1 MTNDLNKEVYERIVD
16 TLVEDFQKDRDE
28 IKPDTTLK
36 DELGLDSLDRVDFV
50 IALESA
56 YDVEISEGSDDTVKK
71 QFYQCK
77 TVQEIADFLT
87 ELVIKAKENKWVM
100 M

>member
-1 MTNDLNKEVYERIVD
+1 MTNDMNKEVYERIVD

-36 DELGLDSLDRVDFV
+36 DELGLDSLDRVDLV
-50 IALESA
+50 VALESI
-56 YDVEISEGSDDTVKK
+56 YDVEISEGDDDTVTKR
-71 QFYQCK
+71 FYQCK

-87 ELVIKAKENKWVM
+87 ELVIKAKENK
-100 M
+100 

>member
-1 MTNDLNKEVYERIVD
+1 MNKEVYERIVD

-36 DELGLDSLDRVDFV
+36 DELGLDSLDRVDLV

-56 YDVEISEGSDDTVKK
+56 YDVEISGGSDDTVKK

-87 ELVIKAKENKWVM
+87 ELVIKAKENKYE
-100 M
+100 

>member
-1 MTNDLNKEVYERIVD
+1 MTNDMNKEVYERIVD

-36 DELGLDSLDRVDFV
+36 DELGLDSLDRVDLV

-87 ELVIKAKENKWVM
+87 ELAIKAKENK
-100 M
+100 

>member
-1 MTNDLNKEVYERIVD
+1 MNKEVYERIVD

-36 DELGLDSLDRVDFV
+36 DELGLDSLDRVDLV

-87 ELVIKAKENKWVM
+87 ELVIKAKENK
-100 M
+100 

>member
-1 MTNDLNKEVYERIVD
+1 MTNDINKEVYERIVD

-28 IKPDTTLK
+28 IKPDTALK

-77 TVQEIADFLT
+77 TVQEIANFLT
-87 ELVIKAKENKWVM
+87 ELVIKAKENK
-100 M
+100 

>member
-16 TLVEDFQKDRDE
+16 TLVVDFQKDRDE
-28 IKPDTTLK
+28 IKPDTALK
-36 DELGLDSLDRVDFV
+36 EELVLDSLDRVDLV
-50 IALESA
+50 VALESA

-77 TVQEIADFLT
+77 NVQEIADFLT
-87 ELVIKAKENKWVM
+87 ELVIKAKENK
-100 M
+100 

>member
-1 MTNDLNKEVYERIVD
+1 MTNDINKEVYERIVD

-87 ELVIKAKENKWVM
+87 ELVIKAKENK
-100 M
+100 

>member
-1 MTNDLNKEVYERIVD
+1 MTNNMNKEVYERIVD

-36 DELGLDSLDRVDFV
+36 DELNLDSLDRVDLV
-50 IALESA
+50 VALESA
-56 YDVEISEGSDDTVKK
+56 YDVEISEGSDNTVKK
-71 QFYQCK
+71 RFYQCK

-87 ELVIKAKENKWVM
+87 ELVIKAKENK
-100 M
+100 

>member
-1 MTNDLNKEVYERIVD
+1 MTSNMNKEVYERIVD

-56 YDVEISEGSDDTVKK
+56 YDVEISEGSDDTIKK

-87 ELVIKAKENKWVM
+87 ELVIKAKENK
-100 M
+100 

>member
-1 MTNDLNKEVYERIVD
+1 MTNSMNKEIYEKIVD
-16 TLVEDFQKDRDE
+16 TLVEDFQKDRDG

-36 DELGLDSLDRVDFV
+36 DELGLDSLDRVDLV
-50 IALESA
+50 VALESA
-56 YDVEISEGSDDTVKK
+56 YDVEINEGSDDTVKK

-87 ELVIKAKENKWVM
+87 ELVIKGKENK
-100 M
+100 

>member
-1 MTNDLNKEVYERIVD
+1 MTNDLNKEVYEKIVN

-36 DELGLDSLDRVDFV
+36 DELNLDSLDRVDLV
-50 IALESA
+50 VALESA

-87 ELVIKAKENKWVM
+87 ELVIKAKENK
-100 M
+100 

>member
-1 MTNDLNKEVYERIVD
+1 MTNNMNKEVYERIVD

-71 QFYQCK
+71 QLYQCK

-87 ELVIKAKENKWVM
+87 ELVIKAKENK
-100 M
+100 

>member
-1 MTNDLNKEVYERIVD
+1 MTNDMNKEVYERIVD
-16 TLVEDFQKDRDE
+16 TLVVDFQKDRDE
-28 IKPDTTLK
+28 IRPDTTLK
-36 DELGLDSLDRVDFV
+36 EELGLDSLDRVDLV
-50 IALESA
+50 VALESA

-87 ELVIKAKENKWVM
+87 ELVIKAKENK
-100 M
+100 

>member
-1 MTNDLNKEVYERIVD
+1 MTNDMNKEVYERIVD

-56 YDVEISEGSDDTVKK
+56 YDVEISEGSDDTIKK

-87 ELVIKAKENKWVM
+87 ELVIKTKENK
-100 M
+100 

>member
-1 MTNDLNKEVYERIVD
+1 MTNNMNKEVYERIVD

-56 YDVEISEGSDDTVKK
+56 YDVEISEGSDDNVKK

-87 ELVIKAKENKWVM
+87 ELVIKAKENK
-100 M
+100 

>member
-1 MTNDLNKEVYERIVD
+1 MTNDMNKEIYEKIVD
-16 TLVEDFQKDRDE
+16 TLVEDFQKNRDE

-36 DELGLDSLDRVDFV
+36 DELGLDSLDRVDLV

-87 ELVIKAKENKWVM
+87 ELVIKAKENK
-100 M
+100 

>member
-1 MTNDLNKEVYERIVD
+1 MINDLNKEVYEKIVD

-36 DELGLDSLDRVDFV
+36 DELGLDSLDRVDLV
-50 IALESA
+50 VALESA

-87 ELVIKAKENKWVM
+87 ELVIKAKENK
-100 M
+100 

>member
-1 MTNDLNKEVYERIVD
+1 MTNDLNKEVYEKIVD
-16 TLVEDFQKDRDE
+16 TLVEDFQKDRDK

-36 DELGLDSLDRVDFV
+36 DELNLDSLDRVDLV
-50 IALESA
+50 VALESA

-87 ELVIKAKENKWVM
+87 ELIIKAKENK
-100 M
+100 

>member
-1 MTNDLNKEVYERIVD
+1 MTSNMNKEVYDKIVD
-16 TLVEDFQKDRDE
+16 TLVEDFQKNRDE
-28 IKPDTTLK
+28 IKPSTTLK
-36 DELGLDSLDRVDFV
+36 DDLDLDSLDRVDLV
-50 IALESA
+50 IALESV

-87 ELVIKAKENKWVM
+87 ELVIKAKENK
-100 M
+100 

>member
-1 MTNDLNKEVYERIVD
+1 MNKEVYERIVN

-36 DELGLDSLDRVDFV
+36 DELGLDSLDRVDLV

-87 ELVIKAKENKWVM
+87 ELVIKAKENK
-100 M
+100 

>member
-87 ELVIKAKENKWVM
+87 ELVIKAKENK
-100 M
+100 

>member
-1 MTNDLNKEVYERIVD
+1 MNKEIYEKIVD

-36 DELGLDSLDRVDFV
+36 DELGLDSLDRVDLV
-50 IALESA
+50 VALESA
-56 YDVEISEGSDDTVKK
+56 YDVEINEGSDDAVKK

-87 ELVIKAKENKWVM
+87 ELVIKIKENK
-100 M
+100 

>member
-16 TLVEDFQKDRDE
+16 TLVVDFQKDRDE

-36 DELGLDSLDRVDFV
+36 DELGLDSLDRVDLV
-50 IALESA
+50 VALESA

-87 ELVIKAKENKWVM
+87 ELVIKAKENK
-100 M
+100 

>member
-1 MTNDLNKEVYERIVD
+1 MTSNMNKEVYERIVD

-36 DELGLDSLDRVDFV
+36 DELGLDSLDRVDLV

-87 ELVIKAKENKWVM
+87 ELVIKAKENNDNSN
-100 M
+100 

>member
-16 TLVEDFQKDRDE
+16 TLVVDFQNDRDE

-36 DELGLDSLDRVDFV
+36 DELNLDSLDRVDLV
-50 IALESA
+50 VALESA
-56 YDVEISEGSDDTVKK
+56 YDVEISEGSDNTVKK
-71 QFYQCK
+71 RFYQCK

-87 ELVIKAKENKWVM
+87 ELVIKAKENK
-100 M
+100 

>member
-1 MTNDLNKEVYERIVD
+1 MTNSMNKEIYEKIVD

-36 DELGLDSLDRVDFV
+36 DELGLDSLDRVDLV
-50 IALESA
+50 VALESA
-56 YDVEISEGSDDTVKK
+56 YDVEINEGSNDAVKK

-87 ELVIKAKENKWVM
+87 ELVIKIKENK
-100 M
+100 

>member
-1 MTNDLNKEVYERIVD
+1 MD
-16 TLVEDFQKDRDE
+16 TLKGEDGKE
-28 IKPDTTLK
+28 IELDNNGVYIRWRYVGESWVNLITLS
-36 DELGLDSLDRVDFV
+36 SLKGNDGADGM
-50 IALESA
+50 ALESA

>member
-1 MTNDLNKEVYERIVD
+1 MNREVYERIVD

-28 IKPDTTLK
+28 IKSDTTLK
-36 DELGLDSLDRVDFV
+36 DELGLDSLDRVDLV

-87 ELVIKAKENKWVM
+87 ELVIKAKENK
-100 M
+100 

>member
-1 MTNDLNKEVYERIVD
+1 MTNDLNKEVYEKIVN
-16 TLVEDFQKDRDE
+16 TLIEDFQKDRDE

-36 DELGLDSLDRVDFV
+36 DELNLDSLDRVDLV
-50 IALESA
+50 VALESA

-87 ELVIKAKENKWVM
+87 ELVIKAKENK
-100 M
+100 

>member
-1 MTNDLNKEVYERIVD
+1 MTNDLNKEVYESIVD
-16 TLVEDFQKDRDE
+16 TLVVDFQKDRGE
-28 IKPDTTLK
+28 IKPDTALK
-36 DELGLDSLDRVDFV
+36 DELGLDSLDRVDLV
-50 IALESA
+50 VALESA

-87 ELVIKAKENKWVM
+87 ELVIKAKENK
-100 M
+100 

>member
-1 MTNDLNKEVYERIVD
+1 MTNDMNREVYERIVD

-28 IKPDTTLK
+28 IKPDAILK
-36 DELGLDSLDRVDFV
+36 DELGLDSLDRVDLV

-87 ELVIKAKENKWVM
+87 ELVIKAKENK
-100 M
+100 

>member
-56 YDVEISEGSDDTVKK
+56 YGADISEGSDDTVKK

-87 ELVIKAKENKWVM
+87 ELVIKAKENK
-100 M
+100 

>member
-1 MTNDLNKEVYERIVD
+1 MTNDMNKEVYEKIVD
-16 TLVEDFQKDRDE
+16 TLVEDFQKDRDK

-36 DELGLDSLDRVDFV
+36 DELNLDSLDRVDLV
-50 IALESA
+50 VALESA

-87 ELVIKAKENKWVM
+87 ELVIKAKENK
-100 M
+100 

>member
-1 MTNDLNKEVYERIVD
+1 MTNDMNKEVYERIVD

-36 DELGLDSLDRVDFV
+36 DELGLDSLDRVDLV

-77 TVQEIADFLT
+77 TVQEIVDFLT
-87 ELVIKAKENKWVM
+87 ELVIKAKENK
-100 M
+100 

>member
-1 MTNDLNKEVYERIVD
+1 MTNDLNKEVYEKIVD

-56 YDVEISEGSDDTVKK
+56 YDVEISEGSDDTVKR

-87 ELVIKAKENKWVM
+87 ELVIKAKENK
-100 M
+100 

>member
-28 IKPDTTLK
+28 IKPDTALK
-36 DELGLDSLDRVDFV
+36 DELGLDSLDRVDLV
-50 IALESA
+50 VALESA

-87 ELVIKAKENKWVM
+87 ELVIKAKENK
-100 M
+100 

>member
-1 MTNDLNKEVYERIVD
+1 MTNNMNKEVYERIVD

-36 DELGLDSLDRVDFV
+36 DELGLDSLDRVDLA

-87 ELVIKAKENKWVM
+87 ELVIKAKENK
-100 M
+100 